1 MINLNYLIKF
11 LDEKQLKIKKDIY
24 DNINDFEK
32 SDYENVYEEKNKYK
46 VEKYKLDLPN
56 SLNILF
62 NKNIDHFYYDNK
74 YYKNKSPIFT
84 LLNSIFCITDEFF
97 NLNDEYSKE
106 EIIKIFIK
114 KIDDDLFN
122 KNLYNKFNYNKNR
135 KFNKYSIQ
143 EVLQNAYFFKY
154 CDKFDLLKEYVS
166 DYLGINIIIFHIE
179 NKNLNIENSVYYMT
193 KYYGDNY
200 NKYLPTFLL
209 ILENEIYKP
218 LLLKEK
224 DDKETSIIKYSIF
237 NDLIDNIWKIFNIQ
251 ELKNNDHE
259 LKNNDHELKNNDHEL
274 KNNDHE
280 LKNNDHELKNNDH
293 ELKNNDINNKLKNND
308 INNELKNNEIN
319 DEINHELKNNEIN
332 NELKNEINNKINNE
346 NNNKIFYNIQSLN
359 KMKMDELNELCNK
372 HNISIY
378 KVSEKTS
385 KNIKKLK
392 IELIND
398 LLNI

>member
-11 LDEKQLKIKKDIY
+11 LDEKQVKIKKEIY
-24 DNINDFEK
+24 EKINDFEKSDFEK
-32 SDYENVYEEKNKYK
+32 SDYENIDEEKNINKYK

-84 LLNSIFCITDEFF
+84 FLNSIFCITDEFY

-154 CDKFDLLKEYVS
+154 CDKFDLLKEYIS
-166 DYLGINIIIFHIE
+166 DYLGINIIILNIE
-179 NKNLNIENSVYYMT
+179 NKNFNIKNSSYYMT
-193 KYYGDNY
+193 KYYCDNY

-224 DDKETSIIKYSIF
+224 DDKETSILRYSIF
-237 NDLIDNIWKIFNIQ
+237 NDLIDNIWKLFNIKEIEFKENEFKEN
-251 ELKNNDHE
+251 EL
-259 LKNNDHELKNNDHEL
+259 
-274 KNNDHE
+274 
-280 LKNNDHELKNNDH
+280 
-293 ELKNNDINNKLKNND
+293 NNDIK
-308 INNELKNNEIN
+308 IENEK
-319 DEINHELKNNEIN
+319 
-332 NELKNEINNKINNE
+332 INNKTFVKYDIN
-346 NNNKIFYNIQSLN
+346 ILN
-359 KMKMDELNELCNK
+359 KMKMEQLNELCNIHK
-372 HNISIY
+372 INIY
-378 KVSEKTS
+378 KISEKTL

-398 LLNI
+398 LLNINIK

>member
-56 SLNILF
+56 SLNIL
-62 NKNIDHFYYDNK
+62 KNIDHFYYDNK

-114 KIDDDLFN
+114 KMDDDLFN

-154 CDKFDLLKEYVS
+154 CDKFDLFKEYVS
-166 DYLGINIIIFHIE
+166 DYLGINIIIFKIE
-179 NKNLNIENSVYYMT
+179 NKNLNIENSMYFMT
-193 KYYGDNY
+193 KYFGDNY

-251 ELKNNDHE
+251 EL
-259 LKNNDHELKNNDHEL
+259 
-274 KNNDHE
+274 
-280 LKNNDHELKNNDH
+280 
-293 ELKNNDINNKLKNND
+293 
-308 INNELKNNEIN
+308 NNEINHEIN
-319 DEINHELKNNEIN
+319 DEINHEFKNEINHEIKNKINHELNNEIN
-332 NELKNEINNKINNE
+332 HELNNEINHEIKNEINHEIKNEINHEIKNEINNKI
-346 NNNKIFYNIQSLN
+346 YNIHSLN
-359 KMKMDELNELCNK
+359 KMKMEELNELCNK

-378 KVSEKTS
+378 KVSEKTL